1 MKIKLLLGKKQI
13 AGPRR
18 NFFMHPIAG
27 IFVSAGLGGVPC
39 RLAVPGTA
47 VHINCII
54 VVFF

>member
-1 MKIKLLLGKKQI
+1 MKIKLLLDRKQI